1 MLNRRG
7 LITGLISLCAAPA
20 IVRAESLM
28 KLAPIKHLK
37 YDNIS
42 MREITEYVVTDVRI
56 GTLDVLYGFSFPRPE
71 WTKDSFGVI
80 KVGDIIT
87 I

>member
-28 KLAPIKHLK
+28 KLAPTKLIKIECDIAGVKFRKL
-37 YDNIS
+37 
-42 MREITEYVVTDVRI
+42 TEYVVTDSELGRLDI
-56 GTLDVLYGFSFPRPE
+56 LFFTLLPRPE
-71 WTKDSFGVI
+71 WALPLK
-80 KVGDIIT
+80 
-87 I
+87 